1 MLDHEQL
8 DVYQCAIQF
17 VALTVRI
24 IEPLPRQR
32 SGLADQ
38 LRRAAMSIPLN
49 IAEGSGRP
57 RGADRARF
65 RAIARG
71 SALECAAVLDVCRA
85 LELVDVKL
93 IGEAKELLVRIVAML
108 TKLCR

>member
-8 DVYQCAIQF
+8 DVYQCAIRF
-17 VALTVRI
+17 VALTVPI
-24 IEPLPRQR
+24 VEALPR
-32 SGLADQ
+32 SSAGLVDQ
-38 LRRAAMSIPLN
+38 LRRAAISIPLN

-57 RGADRARF
+57 HGADRARF

-71 SALECAAVLDVCRA
+71 SALECAAVLDVCGA
-85 LELVDVKL
+85 LSLIDLKL
-93 IGEAKELLVRIVAML
+93 IGEAKELLARIVAML